1 MYFLDSSFGN
11 LLTYRG
17 DCFGFL
23 FNLSIRKGM
32 IMKEQNQAVLLA
44 VSDLKK
50 IAEVLRKNQELQ
62 LAELVEEYIN
72 LPPPSTPCESKAD
85 ELNRYIRS
93 TTTVADLM
101 RLLLELFGN
110 F

>member
-1 MYFLDSSFGN
+1 MS
-11 LLTYRG
+11 
-17 DCFGFL
+17 
-23 FNLSIRKGM
+23 
-32 IMKEQNQAVLLA
+32 EQNRVIRLA
-44 VSDLKK
+44 VNDLKK
-50 IAEVLRKNQELQ
+50 IAEVLRKNEEIQ

-72 LPPPSTPCESKAD
+72 LPPPSNSCESKVD

-101 RLLLELFGN
+101 QLLLELFGN

>member
-1 MYFLDSSFGN
+1 MS
-11 LLTYRG
+11 
-17 DCFGFL
+17 
-23 FNLSIRKGM
+23 
-32 IMKEQNQAVLLA
+32 EQNQVILLA

-50 IAEVLRKNQELQ
+50 IAEVLRKHEEIQ

-72 LPPPSTPCESKAD
+72 LPPPSNSCESKAD